1 MPKRKKKKKKKTYGH
16 QMCVFLNVVVLS
28 SFSQLLNQ
36 ISVKYIVVLD
46 MAHVSF
52 KVYNH
57 VLKFVRLIRIIASRE
72 LPDTNCCFA
81 KKQLS

>member
-46 MAHVSF
+46 MAHVS
-52 KVYNH
+52 
-57 VLKFVRLIRIIASRE
+57 LKYIIIY
-72 LPDTNCCFA
+72 
-81 KKQLS
+81 